1 MPALRD
7 LAALLLLV
15 PACAQ
20 AQMYKCVDER
30 GVTTYLDRPRPGC
43 KGGEVNIRPSP
54 PLGAGVRREGEDMQQ
69 RELDFRRR
77 RIERSEAE
85 AAQKAERDKDLAA
98 RREVCAEL
106 KNDLLTLDSR
116 TRIVLDVN
124 SKGERTYMDDATRA
138 RTLAE
143 TREKLRAC
151 D

>member
-1 MPALRD
+1 MPALRA
-7 LAALLLLV
+7 LAAVLALAPV
-15 PACAQ
+15 CVQ

-30 GVTTYLDRPRPGC
+30 GVTTYLDKPRPGC
-43 KGGEVNIRPSP
+43 KGGEVNIRSNP
-54 PLGAGVRREGEDMQQ
+54 PAVGNVPREGEDMRQ

-77 RIERSEAE
+77 QIERSEA
-85 AAQKAERDKDLAA
+85 AATQKAERDKELAA
-98 RREVCAEL
+98 RREACAEL

-116 TRIVLDVN
+116 SRIVLDVN

-151 D
+151 E